1 MSSPQRV
8 TATEGEER
16 VGPYPR
22 AALIGLAVAVVL
34 LVAALAVPPL
44 AAWWVHV
51 NSFPPLH
58 AEWRPRLG
66 PGTPAAVL
74 LAVVAVLWG
83 PRAMTWSWPR
93 LMLAVYLFGAAWMI
107 SLATVDGIA
116 GLGHILETDYE
127 YLQTARAVTD
137 VSATLHEYVSR
148 IPFAHPD
155 NWPVHI
161 AGHPPGAL
169 LFFVLLVRAG
179 LGGAT
184 PVGLIVIALGASTA
198 VAVLLT
204 VRRLSSE
211 RFARRAAL
219 LLTIGPS
226 AIWVAVSADGMFAA
240 VAAWAACAL
249 AVAAT
254 GRGVLRVASWSIV
267 AGLLFGYCVMLSY
280 GLPLLG
286 VLAVTILALARSW
299 HPLPWAIVSACVV
312 VGAFALGGFAWWEA
326 LPVLQQRYWDGI
338 ASDRPA
344 GYWVWG
350 NLGALVFSAGPWVG
364 ATVGAAFG
372 QAVGAAPRAE
382 RATGSLRARQ
392 AFAVAVLTLAGF
404 AMVALADLSQMSKAE
419 VERIWLPFVPWM
431 LVGAALLP
439 ETWRRWGLA
448 VQAGFAV
455 AVQHLLFTGW

>member
-1 MSSPQRV
+1 MTAPQRAPV
-8 TATEGEER
+8 ADSQAAPHR
-16 VGPYPR
+16 R
-22 AALIGLAVAVVL
+22 AALIGLAVAVAV

-44 AAWWVHV
+44 TAWWVHV

-58 AEWRPRLG
+58 AEWMPRLG

-74 LAVVAVLWG
+74 LAVAAVVWG
-83 PRAMTWSWPR
+83 PRATTWSWPR
-93 LMLAVYLFGAAWMI
+93 LLGAVYLFGAAWMV
-107 SLATVDGIA
+107 SLATIDGVA

-137 VSATLHEYVSR
+137 FEVTLQEYVSR
-148 IPFAHPD
+148 IPFAHAD

-169 LFFVLLVRAG
+169 LFFVVLVRLG

-184 PVGLIVIALGASTA
+184 AAGLIVVALGASTA

-211 RFARRAAL
+211 HFARRAAL

-240 VAAWAACAL
+240 VAAWAAWAL

-254 GRGVLRVASWSIV
+254 SRGLLRVGLWSIA

-299 HPLPWAIVSACVV
+299 HPLPWAVVSACAV

-344 GYWVWG
+344 GYWMWG

-364 ATVGAAFG
+364 AAVGAAFG
-372 QAVGAAPRAE
+372 QAFGAAPRAA
-382 RATGSLRARQ
+382 RRSGSPTARQ
-392 AFAVAVLTLAGF
+392 ALAVAALALAGF
-404 AMVALADLSQMSKAE
+404 AMIALADLSQMSRAE

-431 LVGAALLP
+431 LVGTALLP
-439 ETWRRWGLA
+439 SAWVRWGAA
-448 VQAGFAV
+448 VQAGFALV
-455 AVQHLLFTGW
+455 VQHLLFTGW

>member
-1 MSSPQRV
+1 MTTPRHAPAAQRE
-8 TATEGEER
+8 TAPHR
-16 VGPYPR
+16 R
-22 AALIGLAVAVVL
+22 AAMIGLAVAVAV

-44 AAWWVHV
+44 TAWWVHV

-58 AEWRPRLG
+58 AEWMPRLG

-74 LAVVAVLWG
+74 LAVAAVVWG
-83 PRAMTWSWPR
+83 PRATTWSWPR
-93 LMLAVYLFGAAWMI
+93 LLVAVYLFGAAWMI
-107 SLATVDGIA
+107 SLATVDGVA

-137 VSATLHEYVSR
+137 FGATLQEYVSR

-169 LFFVLLVRAG
+169 LFFLVLVRLG

-184 PVGLIVIALGASTA
+184 AAGLVVIALGASTA

-211 RFARRAAL
+211 DFARRAAL
-219 LLTIGPS
+219 LLTIGPA

-240 VAAWAACAL
+240 VAAWAAWAL
-249 AVAAT
+249 SVAAT
-254 GRGVLRVASWSIV
+254 SRGALRVGVWSV
-267 AGLLFGYCVMLSY
+267 VSGLLFGYCVMLSY

-286 VLAVTILALARSW
+286 VLAVTILLLARSW
-299 HPLPWAIVSACVV
+299 HPLPWAVVSACAV

-326 LPVLQQRYWDGI
+326 LPVLHERYWDGI

-344 GYWVWG
+344 GYWMWG
-350 NLGALVFSAGPWVG
+350 NLAALVFSAGPWVG
-364 ATVGAAFG
+364 PAVGAAF
-372 QAVGAAPRAE
+372 AELFGAGA
-382 RATGSLRARQ
+382 RATRRAGAPEARQ
-392 AFAVAVLTLAGF
+392 ALAVAALALAGF

-439 ETWRRWGLA
+439 PGWRRWGIG
-448 VQAGFAV
+448 VQAGFALT
-455 AVQHLLFTGW
+455 VQHLLFTGW